1 MFVNDLEGWLWL
13 ASYKG
18 GKKLEHADL
27 QVTQEQLNKYRE
39 RGYKNEDI
47 LPKTAEKRDTSALNY
62 FTLWMGSIH
71 NIPNYAAVVGY
82 LLLGLSPLNVIIGL
96 TLSGLAVALFMVLNG
111 RAGAKYGI
119 PFAMHLRSTYGDIGA
134 KLPGFLRGCV
144 AAIAW
149 FGVQTYTGAAALTI
163 LIGKIW
169 PGFLNIGDGAIILGI
184 SVPVLISFLVFWL
197 ANVAIGLGG
206 GGILNKFTAILSPI
220 IYVVFGGMT
229 IWAINVGGGI
239 GNILTHSMPGVSSIN
254 PIFGYLIIIASVLG
268 VWAAPGV
275 SVSDFTQNAKSQKDQ
290 TIGQIGSLFV
300 GYLIFAFMAV
310 IIIIGGTIHFNAA
323 PTSGNGVLDFI
334 NQWDSLPAIILTTSV
349 FLMTTISTNATG
361 NILPAGYQ
369 LAALFPKSI
378 DYRKGVWIASIVSV
392 LIMPWRFMADGSAII
407 SFLNI
412 IGALL
417 GPVAGVMIAH
427 YFFVNNRKIILDDLY
442 YDEAN
447 AKTDSIYKGINHKA
461 YIATIAGLVISL
473 LGQIIPSLSIISDI
487 AWIAGFAVAFVIY
500 YVLAKAGSKD
510 STVGVIK

>member
-1 MFVNDLEGWLWL
+1 MLEQIDNLV
-13 ASYKG
+13 SEKN
-18 GKKLEHADL
+18 LEI
-27 QVTQEQLNKYRE
+27 YRA
-39 RGYKNEDI
+39 RGYNNADI
-47 LPKTAEKRDTSALNY
+47 LPKTADKRDTSAMNY

-82 LLLGLSPLNVIIGL
+82 LLLGLAPIHVIIGL
-96 TLSGLAVALFMVLNG
+96 TLSGLAVALFMIMNG

-119 PFAMHLRSTYGDIGA
+119 PFAMHLRSTYGDAGA

-169 PGFLNIGDGAIILGI
+169 PAFLDIGDGANILGLGI
-184 SVPVLISFLVFWL
+184 PQMIAFIVFWL
-197 ANVAIGLGG
+197 ANLAIGLGG
-206 GGILNKFTAILSPI
+206 GGILNKFTAVLSPI
-220 IYVVFGGMT
+220 IYLVFGGMT

-239 GNILTHSMPGVSSIN
+239 GNILTYDMPNVSSIN
-254 PIFGYLIIIASVLG
+254 PLFGYLIIIASVLG

-290 TIGQIGSLFV
+290 TVGQIGSLFV

-310 IIIIGGTIHFNAA
+310 IIIIGGTIHFGSA

-334 NQWDSLPAIILTTSV
+334 NQWDSIPAIILTTSV

-361 NILPAGYQ
+361 NIIPAGYQ
-369 LAALFPKSI
+369 LAALFPKTI
-378 DYRKGVWIASIVSV
+378 DYRKGVMIASVISV
-392 LIMPWRFMADGSAII
+392 LIMPWRFMADGSAIL

-427 YFFVNNRKIILDDLY
+427 YFFVNKQEIDLDQLY
-442 YDEAN
+442 YETGN
-447 AKTDSIYKGINHKA
+447 TQVKSIYKGVNTQA
-461 YIATIAGLVISL
+461 YIATIVGLVISL
-473 LGQIIPSLSIISDI
+473 SGQFISALSVVSDI
-487 AWIAGFAVAFVIY
+487 AWIAGFGVGFLIYFVLTK
-500 YVLAKAGSKD
+500 VGSKD
-510 STVGVIK
+510 LIVGAIKE

>member
-1 MFVNDLEGWLWL
+1 MENLD
-13 ASYKG
+13 YK
-18 GKKLEHADL
+18 
-27 QVTQEQLNKYRE
+27 VTNEQIETYRQ
-39 RGYKNEDI
+39 RGYVNEDI
-47 LPKTAEKRDTSALNY
+47 LPKTEDKRNMSALNY

-71 NIPNYAAVVGY
+71 NIPNYAAVAGY
-82 LLLGLSPLNVIIGL
+82 LLLGLSPINVIL
-96 TLSGLAVALFMVLNG
+96 AVTLSGLVVALFMVFNG

-119 PFAMHLRSTYGDIGA
+119 PFAIHLRSTYGSLGA

-163 LIGKIW
+163 LISKVW
-169 PGFLNIGDGAIILGI
+169 PAFSQIGGGADILGI
-184 SVPVLISFLVFWL
+184 SVPELISFVLFWV
-197 ANVAIGLGG
+197 ANMAIGLGG
-206 GGILNKFTAILSPI
+206 GGILNKFTAVLSPI

-239 GNILTHSMPGVSSIN
+239 GNILSFDMSQAATIN
-254 PIFGYLIIIASVLG
+254 PVFGYLIVIASVLA

-300 GYLIFAFMAV
+300 GYLIFAVMSV
-310 IIIIGGTIHFNAA
+310 VIIIGGTIHYGP

-334 NQWDSLPAIILTTSV
+334 NQWDSIPAILVTTLV

-361 NILPAGYQ
+361 NIIPAAYQ

-378 DYRKGVWIASIVSV
+378 DYRKGVIIAGVVSV
-392 LIMPWRFMADGSAII
+392 LIMPWRFMADGGAII
-407 SFLNI
+407 TFLNA

-427 YFFVNNRKIILDDLY
+427 YYFVKKQKVDLDQLY
-442 YDEAN
+442 FDTE
-447 AKTDSIYKGINHKA
+447 KDTQSIYHGLNRQA
-461 YIATIAGLVISL
+461 YVATIIGLVLSL
-473 LGQIIPSLSIISDI
+473 AGQFIPALSVLSDI
-487 AWIAGFAVAFVIY
+487 AWIAGFVSAFVIY
-500 YVLAKAGSKD
+500 YLLVKFSPNAS
-510 STVGVIK
+510 VIGLENE

>member
-1 MFVNDLEGWLWL
+1 M
-13 ASYKG
+13 
-18 GKKLEHADL
+18 EHADY
-27 QVTQEQLNKYRE
+27 QVTQEHIKLYKK
-39 RGYKNEDI
+39 RGYQNEDI

-82 LLLGLSPLNVIIGL
+82 LLLGLSPIHVIIGL
-96 TLSGLAVALFMVLNG
+96 TLSGLSVAFFMIMNG

-119 PFAMHLRSTYGDIGA
+119 PFAMHLRSTYGDSGA

-169 PGFLNIGDGAIILGI
+169 PGFLNIGNGADILGLSI
-184 SVPVLISFLVFWL
+184 PVLISFVVFWL
-197 ANVAIGLGG
+197 ANLAIGLGG

-239 GNILTHSMPGVSSIN
+239 WNILSYDMPGVSSIN

-290 TIGQIGSLFV
+290 TFGQIGSLFV

-310 IIIIGGTIHFNAA
+310 IIIIGGTMHFNAA

-334 NQWDSLPAIILTTSV
+334 NQWDSIPAIILTTTV

-361 NILPAGYQ
+361 NIIPAGYQ

-378 DYRKGVWIASIVSV
+378 DYKKGVLIASVISV

-427 YFFVNNRKIILDDLY
+427 YFFVNNQKIILDELY
-442 YDEAN
+442 FDADN
-447 AKTDSIYKGINHKA
+447 SQTTSIYKGVNRQA
-461 YIATIAGLVISL
+461 YIATIAGLVFSL
-473 LGQIIPSLSIISDI
+473 VGQFIPSLSVISDI

-500 YVLAKAGSKD
+500 YVLTKAGSKD